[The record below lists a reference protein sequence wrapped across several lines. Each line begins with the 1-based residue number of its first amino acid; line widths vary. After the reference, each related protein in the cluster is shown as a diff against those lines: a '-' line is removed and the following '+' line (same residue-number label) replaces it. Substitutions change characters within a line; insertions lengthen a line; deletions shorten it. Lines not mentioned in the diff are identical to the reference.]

1 MRPCVQVSAGG
12 EGGGGGGATYCKVCD
27 LLYSGGLYAT
37 PEEKNN
43 IKLTKNSSSYRTFTK
58 SKEEAD
64 FMENHLKY

>member
-1 MRPCVQVSAGG
+1 MVRPCVQVSAGG
-12 EGGGGGGATYCKVCD
+12 EGGGGATYCKVCE

-37 PEEKNN
+37 PEEEKNN
-43 IKLTKNSSSYRTFTK
+43 IKLIKNSSSYRTFTK